1 MDDTVPTD
9 TQDLPV
15 EDNNTEEKKDRDL
28 EQLKKL
34 AETNKEL
41 KSERDIAQAEATAL
55 KEENEQYKNLY
66 EAPTNVVPDA
76 TQFANLNQNQVDNTF
91 ASLMDESGFL
101 DGVKLTKTLQDMNQ
115 RAIQAEERAKR
126 AEEKANL
133 SANTIQSQNEQK
145 AQEAVYT
152 KYPQLNP
159 ENKEVFD
166 PKMWR
171 AVYNELAVKAKA
183 GENPTDKDYFD
194 AADRVYNDF
203 YQNTD
208 MTKKQEEKKEEVQ
221 EQKAQINAIRPSS
234 TIQTGYF
241 ADTEESSLFE
251 GIQQGKRGTVAELLR
266 RRGQ

>member
-15 EDNNTEEKKDRDL
+15 EEPKKDRDL
-28 EQLKKL
+28 EQLQKL

-41 KSERDIAQAEATAL
+41 KEERDLAQAEADAL
-55 KEENEQYKNLY
+55 KEENEQYKSLY

-76 TQFANLNQNQVDNTF
+76 TQFGNLDQNQVDQTF
-91 ASLMDESGFL
+91 ASMMDENGFL
-101 DGVKLTKTLQDMNQ
+101 DGVKLTKALQDLNN

-126 AEEKANL
+126 AEDKANT

-145 AQEAVYT
+145 AQQAVYA

-159 ENKEVFD
+159 ENKETFD

-208 MTKKQEEKKEEVQ
+208 MTKKEEQKKEEVAEAKQ
-221 EQKAQINAIRPSS
+221 QINAIRPVSNMQAGYYADQEES
-234 TIQTGYF
+234 TLFESIQTG
-241 ADTEESSLFE
+241 
-251 GIQQGKRGTVAELLR
+251 KRGSVAELLR